1 MNTFNDI
8 QLKQQIWAKQKG
20 LTRETQFAGTEHET
34 YLLANPHQNLSLKV
48 LPAFYKELEA
58 GKVDISL
65 ENTANVQNAKN
76 TKSASRR

>member
-34 YLLANPHQNLSLKV
+34 
-48 LPAFYKELEA
+48 
-58 GKVDISL
+58 
-65 ENTANVQNAKN
+65 
-76 TKSASRR
+76 